1 VTDATR
7 ACRAESDRQGFLFVP
22 PVSAAARAELDL
34 YLLSSPER
42 ESAAPLFPAPR
53 QRAGEP
59 AQPMRRDLAMT
70 WLAKAGKDAKLPKL
84 RLSYNHADAATV
96 LRAVEGR

>member
-1 VTDATR
+1 
-7 ACRAESDRQGFLFVP
+7 
-22 PVSAAARAELDL
+22 
-34 YLLSSPER
+34 
-42 ESAAPLFPAPR
+42 
-53 QRAGEP
+53 
-59 AQPMRRDLAMT
+59 MRRDLAMT